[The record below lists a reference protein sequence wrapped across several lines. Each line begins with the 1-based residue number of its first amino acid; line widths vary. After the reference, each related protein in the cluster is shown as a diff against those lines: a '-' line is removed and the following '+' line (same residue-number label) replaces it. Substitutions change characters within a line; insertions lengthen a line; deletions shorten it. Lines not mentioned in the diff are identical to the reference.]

1 MAIATMKMKNTFFT
15 RPTLKPFKFLLKPL
29 LVCCLVFTLVLGH
42 ADNALAARSGGRI
55 GGGSFRA
62 PSRTYVQPRST
73 PRGGGMYGGG
83 YYPGGGFGFPFL
95 LPFFGFGGGFGGLF
109 SILIFIAIANF
120 VVQSVRNIGGEGAI
134 ADGTVASP
142 NPKVSVAKLQ
152 VGLLAEAKSLQADL
166 NRMAQTANT
175 GSSAGL
181 AQVLQEAT
189 LSLLRHPE
197 YWIYGNASSTQIRL
211 NSAETEFNRMALIER
226 SKFSGETVS
235 NVNSQLKQADQAK
248 LSSTGELTTIDLDS
262 EPGEYI
268 VATILVASTS
278 KLAMPPISSD
288 QDLRRAISQIGSVG
302 SEDLVAVEILWS
314 PQAEGV
320 TMSSEELVAE
330 YPDLKRL

>member
-1 MAIATMKMKNTFFT
+1 MKNNVLARFI
-15 RPTLKPFKFLLKPL
+15 PKNFKFSLTALVKPVL
-29 LVCCLVFTLVLGH
+29 AFCLVFTLVFGTM
-42 ADNALAARSGGRI
+42 DSALAARSGGRI

-62 PSRTYVQPRST
+62 PSRSSYVQPRRST
-73 PRGGGMYGGG
+73 APSYRGGYG
-83 YYPGGGFGFPFL
+83 YGGGFGFPFMM
-95 LPFFGFGGGFGGLF
+95 PFFGFGGGFGGLF

-120 VVQSVRNIGGEGAI
+120 VVQSVRNIGGDGAV

-152 VGLLAEAKSLQADL
+152 VGLLANAKSLQSDF
-166 NRMAQTANT
+166 NRMAQTADT
-175 GSSAGL
+175 SSSAGL

-211 NSAETEFNRMALIER
+211 NSAESEFNRMALIER

-235 NVNSQLKQADQAK
+235 NVNSQIKQADRAS
-248 LSSTGELTTIDLDS
+248 LAGAGALAEVD

-268 VATILVASTS
+268 VATVLVASTS
-278 KLAMPPISSD
+278 KLDMPAINSD

-302 SEDLVAVEILWS
+302 GEDMVAVEILWS
-314 PQAEGV
+314 PQSEGV
-320 TMSSEELVAE
+320 TMSSDELVAE

>member
-1 MAIATMKMKNTFFT
+1 MMKNNLLT
-15 RPTLKPFKFLLKPL
+15 RLPKNPLKLGLKSFLKPVLAF
-29 LVCCLVFTLVLGH
+29 CLAFTLVFG
-42 ADNALAARSGGRI
+42 AMDSALAARAGGRI

-62 PSRTYVQPRST
+62 PSRSYVQPRRST
-73 PRGGGMYGGG
+73 APRGGYGGG
-83 YYPGGGFGFPFL
+83 FYPGGFGFPFMM
-95 LPFFGFGGGFGGLF
+95 PFFGFGGGFGGLF

-120 VVQSVRNIGGEGAI
+120 VVQSVRNIGGEGAV
-134 ADGTVASP
+134 ADGAPSSP
-142 NPKVSVAKLQ
+142 NPKISVAKLQ
-152 VGLLAEAKSLQADL
+152 IGLLANAKSLQTDF
-166 NRMAQTANT
+166 NRMAQTADT

-235 NVNSQLKQADQAK
+235 NVNSQIKQADRAS
-248 LSSTGELTTIDLDS
+248 LSGAGELVEAD

-268 VATILVASTS
+268 VATVLVASTS
-278 KLAMPPISSD
+278 KLNMPTISSD

-302 SEDLVAVEILWS
+302 SEDMVAVEILWS

-320 TMSSEELVAE
+320 TMSSDELVAE

>member
-1 MAIATMKMKNTFFT
+1 MKNNVLT
-15 RPTLKPFKFLLKPL
+15 RFSKQPFKFGFKSLVKPVL
-29 LVCCLVFTLVLGH
+29 AFCLVFTLVFGTM
-42 ADNALAARSGGRI
+42 DSALAARSGGRI

-62 PSRTYVQPRST
+62 PRSTYVQPRRST
-73 PRGGGMYGGG
+73 TPSYGGG
-83 YYPGGGFGFPFL
+83 YGYGRGFFGGGFGFPFL

-109 SILIFIAIANF
+109 TILIFIAIANF
-120 VVQSVRNIGGEGAI
+120 IVQSVRGIGGDGAI
-134 ADGTVASP
+134 ADGTVSSP
-142 NPKVSVAKLQ
+142 NPKVTVAKLQ
-152 VGLLAEAKSLQADL
+152 VGLLANAKSLQADL
-166 NRMAQTANT
+166 NRMAQTADT

-197 YWIYGNASSTQIRL
+197 YWVYGNASSTQIRL
-211 NSAETEFNRMALIER
+211 NSAETEFNRLALIER

-235 NVNSQLKQADQAK
+235 NVNNQIKQANPAS
-248 LSSTGELTTIDLDS
+248 LSSTGELAEVDLN

-268 VATILVASTS
+268 VATLLVAATS
-278 KLAMPPISSD
+278 KLDVPTINSD

-302 SEDLVAVEILWS
+302 GDDMMAVEILWS

-320 TMSSEELVAE
+320 TLSADEMIAE